1 MRLRLAVAIVVC
13 IVFLTGAVPASAA
26 QKISHG
32 RFKDVTL
39 YEPRGAARQFVLMLS
54 GDAGWND
61 EMVQLAAVLTGQ
73 GAVVAGIDLPR
84 LFADLETDD
93 SECVYPDGDL
103 ENLSRY
109 IQAYLRLPT
118 YHTPLLVGYSSG
130 ATFAYAMTAQAP
142 KGTFAGALSL
152 GFCQELELNK
162 RLCKSGSLHYTTR
175 KNGRGF
181 ELQPAR
187 ALAAPWI
194 SVHGE
199 RDEVCPVAPA
209 QSFTAVVENAQFVL
223 MKNAGHDYAPDT
235 WKPQYTSAYVKLSAA
250 QTERLPPPPRDL
262 AGLPIIE
269 VPVAGAGD
277 SFAIVLSGDGGW
289 AGLDKQIAA
298 ALAESNVPVAGL
310 DSLRYFWSK
319 RTPEGL
325 AADLDRMIRY
335 YAAHWRREKVL
346 LIGYSQGADVLP
358 FAIPRLPVATRKT
371 IALNALLGLG
381 AEAQFEFH
389 FSNWLGSD
397 DAGLAIA
404 PELAKLEAATL
415 CIYGEDEED
424 SPCRKT
430 DYSRMR
436 SVQLPGGHHFDGDY
450 RRLAR
455 IILDAV
461 R

>member
-1 MRLRLAVAIVVC
+1 
-13 IVFLTGAVPASAA
+13 
-26 QKISHG
+26 
-32 RFKDVTL
+32 
-39 YEPRGAARQFVLMLS
+39 
-54 GDAGWND
+54 
-61 EMVQLAAVLTGQ
+61 
-73 GAVVAGIDLPR
+73 
-84 LFADLETDD
+84 
-93 SECVYPDGDL
+93 
-103 ENLSRY
+103 
-109 IQAYLRLPT
+109 
-118 YHTPLLVGYSSG
+118 
-130 ATFAYAMTAQAP
+130 
-142 KGTFAGALSL
+142 
-152 GFCQELELNK
+152 
-162 RLCKSGSLHYTTR
+162 
-175 KNGRGF
+175 
-181 ELQPAR
+181 
-187 ALAAPWI
+187 
-194 SVHGE
+194 
-199 RDEVCPVAPA
+199 
-209 QSFTAVVENAQFVL
+209 
-223 MKNAGHDYAPDT
+223 
-235 WKPQYTSAYVKLSAA
+235 
-250 QTERLPPPPRDL
+250 
-262 AGLPIIE
+262 LPIIE
-269 VPVAGAGD
+269 VPAAGAGD

-319 RTPEGL
+319 RTPAGL

-381 AEAQFEFH
+381 TEAQFEFH

-397 DAGLAIA
+397 EAGLAIA

-430 DYSRMR
+430 DHSRVR
-436 SVQLPGGHHFDGDY
+436 SVQLRGGHHFDGDY

-455 IILDAV
+455 IILDAL